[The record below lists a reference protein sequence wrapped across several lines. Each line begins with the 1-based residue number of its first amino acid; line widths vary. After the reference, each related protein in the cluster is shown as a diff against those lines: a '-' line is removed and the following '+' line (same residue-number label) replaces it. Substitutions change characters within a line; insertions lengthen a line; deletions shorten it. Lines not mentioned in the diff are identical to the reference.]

1 MRLYILFEQS
11 EKIFR
16 NLEDFDV
23 VFVTALQEFRNW
35 LTPWAMEAMHMVAL
49 ETRLLD
55 GWLVYVCKV
64 EVSVLMA
71 ASWLTAGR

>member
-1 MRLYILFEQS
+1 MNNLKKSI
-11 EKIFR
+11 R

-23 VFVTALQEFRNW
+23 VLVTALQEFRNW

-49 ETRLLD
+49 EMRLLG
-55 GWLVYVCKV
+55 GWLVYFCKV

-71 ASWLTAGR
+71 VSSLAAGR